1 LRPTLRLAALL
12 GSGAAACALAAG
24 PLTTAP
30 AAAATSIPITI
41 YASPTGA
48 GKACTR
54 TAPCGLTAAQAAV
67 EAKNHDMSAD
77 IDVDLYGGTYRL
89 GSTLQFSPK
98 DSGTNGHDVVWQAL
112 PGQQPV
118 FSGAARV
125 AGFTEYDKGLG
136 IWRAPVSAAEAAA
149 GGQQLF
155 VNGARAQLA
164 QGSGSPAGLAVT
176 ATGFSTTDAS
186 YAAFTDQSQIEAVD
200 NNDWKHMSCPVQS
213 ITAAPGG
220 GSDINILPSCW
231 SANNTEVPN
240 LGFPFNGSGLPAM
253 DTISYLENAYQ
264 LLTQP
269 GQFYLDQS
277 SHYLYYIPTAGQ
289 DMATADVE
297 LPLLQSLAS
306 LDGTPGHLAPVNQN
320 APGTSYAGSGWTL
333 YTDRNLG
340 DLGNDVEATQDNG
353 DSVSYTFTGT
363 GLEVLGETN
372 GDEGSFD
379 AYIDGRQD
387 TSQDFTEAGSGG
399 DRLAQQVVYS
409 VQGLSQ
415 GTHTVKLVKTGGTY
429 FVIDGFETTPTA
441 VDPVRNIDFDGIAF
455 EYSTWNTPETVGYI
469 DNQAGVLWDTS
480 GPTVTPAIVPAA
492 VTVSRGSGIGFD
504 KDTFAHLGATGVD
517 LADGTQDS
525 TINDST
531 ITDTAGGGV
540 SVGDVDDYFQ
550 NDTALMTT
558 GDTVSDNA
566 ISDVGQ
572 DYSDDVGIWAGYT
585 RDLTVAHNDIG
596 HTPYSGMSLGWG
608 WGWASP
614 CSMQA
619 AQGLSDCVHG
629 TNYAGGNKI
638 VDNYIH
644 DVMNVL
650 FDGGPIYTNGG
661 QGEAGTGVLSQLS
674 GNLVAIGNHS
684 DNMLYQDEGS
694 SYWDTYDNVVQFGVS
709 NWIGMWTPTIN
720 NITVGPA
727 NYTDDPTYGI
737 NGTEI
742 DFTQAT
748 VVSDGAWPAAATSI
762 MQAAGPT
769 PRPATSV
776 YEDDNQA
783 LAYTGDWSASGGPTQ
798 GTANIVDTH
807 ETTDQGASVSL
818 AFTGPSIAFV
828 TNVGPA
834 GGEAQVLIDG
844 KSQGDVSTY
853 ASSPEANQTV
863 FTDRSLSPGKHT
875 ITVVDA
881 GTAQLTVGEFQ
892 TPAQPY
898 LSVQSSAAAASPGKP
913 LTMTATLTNPGF
925 TPLLGSRASLQAPT
939 GWTVSGSATIGTVAP
954 GKSATAKFT
963 VTPPASVG
971 GGPAQLTA
979 VASFSGAG
987 PGSGSSGQAGSPC
1000 AQTLVSSITV
1010 QVPFT
1015 SLSAG
1020 FDDVGISA
1028 DNDTAAGNIDGSGY
1042 SLSATA
1048 LAAAGA
1054 TPGASLSFDG
1064 FSFTWPDAAPGTPDN
1079 VQSAGQE
1086 VPLTGTGTSTELGV
1100 LDTATYGPASG
1111 TATVI
1116 YTDGTTQTF
1125 TLNVPDWY
1133 GTPAAGSNAV
1143 ITTPYRNAPGNA
1155 QDHNDVNVYEQTIQ
1169 LTAGKQAAA
1178 IILPDV
1184 SQSPTAGVPGL
1195 HVFALALGG

>member
-1 LRPTLRLAALL
+1 MRPTLRLAALL
-12 GSGAAACALAAG
+12 GTGAAACALAAG
-24 PLTTAP
+24 PLAAVP
-30 AAAATSIPITI
+30 ASAATFIPTTI

-48 GKACTR
+48 GNACSR
-54 TAPCGLTAAQAAV
+54 SAPCSLAGAQAAV
-67 EAKNHDMSAD
+67 ETKNHDMSVD
-77 IDVDLYGGTYRL
+77 IDVYLYGGTYRL
-89 GSTLQFSPK
+89 GSTLRFSPK
-98 DSGTNGHDVVWQAL
+98 DSGSNGHDVVWQAL

-118 FSGAARV
+118 FSGAAKV
-125 AGFTEYDKGLG
+125 TGFTEYDKSLG
-136 IWRAPVSAAEAAA
+136 IWRAPISAAEATA

-155 VNGARAQLA
+155 VDGTRAELA
-164 QGSGSPAGLAVT
+164 QGSGTPAGLAVT
-176 ATGFSTTDAS
+176 ATGFSTPDPS
-186 YAAFTDQSQIEAVD
+186 YAAFTNQSQIEAVD
-200 NNDWKHMSCPVQS
+200 DNDWKHMSCPVQN

-231 SANNTEVPN
+231 SANNTDVPN

-253 DTISYLENAYQ
+253 DTVSFLENAYQ
-264 LLTQP
+264 LLTRP

-277 SHYLYYIPTAGQ
+277 AHYLYYIPTAGQ
-289 DMATADVE
+289 NMATADVE
-297 LPLLQSLAS
+297 LPLLQSLVTVN
-306 LDGTPGHLAPVNQN
+306 GTPGHLAPVNQN
-320 APGTSYAGSGWTL
+320 APGASYSGSGWGL
-333 YTDRNLG
+333 YTGRNLG

-363 GLEVLGETN
+363 GLEVLAETN
-372 GDEGSFD
+372 SDEGSFD
-379 AYIDGRQD
+379 AYVDGKQD
-387 TSQDFTEAGSGG
+387 TSENFTEAGSGG
-399 DRLAQQVVYS
+399 GGRLAQQVVYS

-415 GTHTVKLVKTGGTY
+415 GTHTIELVKTGGTY
-429 FVIDGFETTPTA
+429 FVVDGFETTPDP
-441 VDPVRNIDFDGIAF
+441 VDPARDIDFDGIAF

-480 GPTVTPAIVPAA
+480 GPTPTPAMVPAA
-492 VTVSRGSGIGFD
+492 VTVSRGSGIGFG
-504 KDTFAHLGATGVD
+504 KDAFAHLGATAVG

-525 TINDST
+525 TISGST
-531 ITDTAGGGV
+531 VTDTAGGGV
-540 SVGDVDDYFQ
+540 SVGEVDDYFQ
-550 NDTALMTT
+550 TDTALMTT
-558 GDTVSDNA
+558 GDTVAGNT
-566 ISDVGQ
+566 ISDVGEV
-572 DYSDDVGIWAGYT
+572 YSDDVGIWAGYT
-585 RDLTVAHNDIG
+585 RGLTVAHNDIG

-629 TNYAGGNKI
+629 TNYAGGNRI

-661 QGEAGTGVLSQLS
+661 QGEDGASSPSGGPVLSQLS
-674 GNLVAIGNHS
+674 GNLVAIGNHT

-694 SYWDTYDNVVQFGVS
+694 SYWDTFDNVVQFGVS

-727 NYTDDPTYGI
+727 NYTDDPNYGI
-737 NGTEI
+737 NGTDI

-748 VVSDGAWPAAATSI
+748 VVSGGAWPAAAASI
-762 MQAAGPT
+762 MQAAGPS

-783 LAYTGDWSASGGPTQ
+783 LTYTGDWSAQ
-798 GTANIVDTH
+798 DTASLADTH
-807 ETTDQGASVSL
+807 QTTDQGAEVSL
-818 AFTGPSIAFV
+818 SFTGSSIAFV
-828 TNVGPA
+828 TGVGPS

-853 ASSPEANQTV
+853 AAAPEENQTV
-863 FTDRSLSPGKHT
+863 FADRGLSPGAHT

-881 GTAQLTVGEFQ
+881 GTTELTVGEFQ
-892 TPAQPY
+892 TPALPY
-898 LSVQSSAAAASPGKP
+898 LSVQSSAAAASPGEP
-913 LTMTATLTNPGF
+913 LTVTATLADPGL
-925 TPLLGSRASLQAPT
+925 TPLLGATVSLQAPT
-939 GWTVSGSATIGTVAP
+939 GWKVSAPVALRTVPP
-954 GKSATAKFT
+954 GKSATATFT
-963 VTPPASVG
+963 VTPPASVAS
-971 GGPAQLTA
+971 GPAQLTA
-979 VASFSGAG
+979 VASFNGAE
-987 PGSGSSGQAGSPC
+987 P
-1000 AQTLVSSITV
+1000 LVSGITV
-1010 QVPFT
+1010 QIPFN
-1015 SLSAG
+1015 SLAAA

-1028 DNDTAAGNIDGSGY
+1028 DDDTATANIDGSGY

-1054 TPGASLSFDG
+1054 TPGATVAFDG
-1064 FSFTWPDAAPGTPDN
+1064 LTFTWPNAVPGAPDN

-1086 VPLTGTGTSTELGV
+1086 VPLTGTGTGTELGI

-1116 YTDGTTQTF
+1116 YTDGSTQTF
-1125 TLNVPDWY
+1125 TLTVPDWY

-1143 ITTPYRNAPGNA
+1143 ITTAYRNAPGNA